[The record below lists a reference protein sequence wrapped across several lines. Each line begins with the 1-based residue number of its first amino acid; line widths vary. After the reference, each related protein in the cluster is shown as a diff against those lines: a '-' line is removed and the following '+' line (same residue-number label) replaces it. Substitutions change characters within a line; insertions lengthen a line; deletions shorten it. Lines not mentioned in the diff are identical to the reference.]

1 MFVKLVN
8 GQIEEAPVL
17 LQDNEKTY
25 SNPSEETL
33 RAFGYKEY
41 IIQEIPEDDNKCYR
55 CEYVETD
62 TTITKIWIEYQPEVV
77 EEEESEP
84 QE

>member
-8 GQIEEAPVL
+8 GHLEQAPVL

-25 SNPSEETL
+25 SNPTESTL
-33 RAFGYKEY
+33 RAFGYKEFME
-41 IIQEIPEDDNKCYR
+41 QEMPEDENKYYTSQ
-55 CEYVETD
+55 YVENE
-62 TTITKIWIEYQPEVV
+62 TTITKVWVEYTP
-77 EEEESEP
+77 EEESEP

>member
-8 GQIEEAPVL
+8 GHLEQAPVL

-25 SNPSEETL
+25 SNPTEATL
-33 RAFGYKEY
+33 RAFGYKDLVE
-41 IIQEIPEDDNKCYR
+41 QEMPEDDGKYYTSQ
-55 CEYVETD
+55 YVENE
-62 TTITKIWIEYQPEVV
+62 TTITKVWVEYTP
-77 EEEESEP
+77 EEESEP

>member
-8 GQIEEAPVL
+8 GHLEKAPVL

-25 SNPSEETL
+25 SNPTEATL
-33 RAFGYKEY
+33 RAFGYKPLVE
-41 IIQEIPEDDNKCYR
+41 QEMPEDDGKYYTSQ
-55 CEYVETD
+55 YVENE
-62 TTITKIWIEYQPEVV
+62 TTITKVWVEYTP
-77 EEEESEP
+77 EEESEP

>member
-8 GQIEEAPVL
+8 GQIEEAPIL
-17 LQDNEKTY
+17 LVDNEKTY

-41 IIQEIPEDDNKCYR
+41 IVQEIPEDDNKYYR

-62 TTITKIWIEYQPEVV
+62 TTITKIWIEYQPVV
-77 EEEESEP
+77 EEESEP

>member
-8 GQIEEAPVL
+8 GHLEKAPVL

-25 SNPSEETL
+25 SNPTEATL
-33 RAFGYKEY
+33 RAFGYKPLVE
-41 IIQEIPEDDNKCYR
+41 QAMPEDDGKYYR
-55 CEYVETD
+55 SEYRETE
-62 TTITKIWIEYQPEVV
+62 TEITKVWVEYTP
-77 EEEESEP
+77 EEESEP

>member
-8 GQIEEAPVL
+8 GHIENAPVL

-25 SNPSEETL
+25 SNPSTETL
-33 RAFGYKEY
+33 RAFGYKELV
-41 IIQEIPEDDNKCYR
+41 EEEMPEDDGKYYTSQ
-55 CEYVETD
+55 YVENE
-62 TTITKIWIEYQPEVV
+62 TTITKVWVEYTP
-77 EEEESEP
+77 EEESEP